1 MRPRDTQPIL
11 KVIPR
16 DHETDVPRD
25 ASVLVTAPRPVDHDS
40 VGGVRVSTDDQDI
53 EGVLDISSD
62 GRILMWRPA
71 RELEARARHQV
82 TITGVRDE
90 KGQPFDPHTSS
101 FVTGVFSY
109 EDLLLGLE

>member
-1 MRPRDTQPIL
+1 MRLRDTQPIL

-25 ASVLVTAPRPVDHDS
+25 ASVLVTAPRPVDHHS
-40 VGGVRVSTDDQDI
+40 VSGVRVTSDDQDV

-82 TITGVRDE
+82 TITGVCDE
-90 KGQPFDPHTSS
+90 KGHPFDAHRSS
-101 FVTGVFSY
+101 FVTAVFSY
-109 EDLLLGLE
+109 EDLLLGRE

>member
-1 MRPRDTQPIL
+1 MRPRDTQPNL
-11 KVIPR
+11 KVMPR

-25 ASVLVTAPRPVDHDS
+25 AAVLVSAPRPVDQHTVS
-40 VGGVRVSTDDQDI
+40 GVRVTADDQDV

-82 TITGVRDE
+82 VITGVRDE
-90 KGQPFDPHTSS
+90 KGHPFDAHRSS
-101 FVTGVFSY
+101 FVTAVFSY

>member
-1 MRPRDTQPIL
+1 MRLRDTQPIL

-25 ASVLVTAPRPVDHDS
+25 GSVLVTAPRPVDQHS
-40 VGGVRVSTDDQDI
+40 VAGVRITADEQDV

-90 KGQPFDPHTSS
+90 KGQPFDAHSSS
-101 FVTGVFSY
+101 FVTAGFSY
-109 EDLLLGLE
+109 DDLLLGLE